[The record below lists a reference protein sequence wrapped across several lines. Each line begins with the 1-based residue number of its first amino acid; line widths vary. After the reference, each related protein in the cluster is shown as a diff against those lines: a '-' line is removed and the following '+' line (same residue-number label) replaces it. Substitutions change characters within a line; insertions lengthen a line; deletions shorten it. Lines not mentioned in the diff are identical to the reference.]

1 MFAITDTL
9 ELVDGT
15 YRVDLSRTKLVPAME
30 RSAGY
35 WVAHTNIVLPD
46 SSYVGKLI
54 QAVIQDQRVD
64 YVGIW
69 TSSSG
74 RVFVDSTEHFREL
87 DDALRAARHRHQ
99 QAIWDCANDCLME
112 VN

>member
-1 MFAITDTL
+1 MFAISDTL

-15 YRVDLSRTKLVPAME
+15 YRVDFSRTKLVPAMK
-30 RSAGY
+30 RSTGY
-35 WVAHTNIVLPD
+35 WVASTNIVAPD
-46 SSYVGKLI
+46 PTYVGKLI
-54 QAVIQDQRVD
+54 QAMIQDQRVH

-74 RVFVDSTEHFREL
+74 RVFVDSTGHYPEL